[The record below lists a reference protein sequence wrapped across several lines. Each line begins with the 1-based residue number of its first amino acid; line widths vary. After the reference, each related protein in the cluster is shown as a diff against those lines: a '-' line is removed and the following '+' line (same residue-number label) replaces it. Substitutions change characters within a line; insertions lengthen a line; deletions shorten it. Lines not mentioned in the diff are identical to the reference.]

1 MQMTICSGNRDVD
14 LKIRVWQKLYGS
26 KRKEIGKGRICDW
39 VMAKAQ
45 CSEYM
50 QMQKTTYAARLFS
63 TYRYYLPP
71 NRKK

>member
-1 MQMTICSGNRDVD
+1 MQMTICSGNTDVD

-39 VMAKAQ
+39 VMAKAE

-50 QMQKTTYAARLFS
+50 
-63 TYRYYLPP
+63 
-71 NRKK
+71 